1 VNERLAKQYNIPNVY
16 GSQFRRVTVTND
28 ARRGLLGQGSIL
40 SVTSYPTRTS
50 PVLRGKWI
58 MENIMGTP
66 PPAPP
71 PNVPALK
78 DQAQGG
84 KVLSVRQL
92 MEEHRKNAPC
102 STCHAVLDPLGFAL
116 ESFNAVGEYR
126 TKDASGPIDASGQL
140 ADGTKINGIVEL
152 RQALLKHP
160 EYFVGTLTE
169 KMLTYALGRPLEYY
183 DMPVVRG
190 IVQSAAG
197 NQYRFSSLITGI
209 VKSEPFEMKRVPE
222 GEGPAVTT
230 AAIRR
235 SVIEGR

>member
-1 VNERLAKQYNIPNVY
+1 
-16 GSQFRRVTVTND
+16 
-28 ARRGLLGQGSIL
+28 
-40 SVTSYPTRTS
+40 
-50 PVLRGKWI
+50 
-58 MENIMGTP
+58 MGTP

-190 IVQSAAG
+190 IVESAAG

-230 AAIRR
+230 AAIQR
-235 SVIEGR
+235 SVIKGR